1 MGMRVHE
8 SWRKRHIA
16 KIDHFRV
23 ARNRNGASN
32 IDNLVALHEDNAVR
46 DKRFR
51 FSIEHPRRFQD
62 DGLISGVGCNGR
74 KQKYYNDGKI
84 IRTRR
89 DWHLV
94 RLGIIPVNGKKERPC
109 FGSNASIQSQRM
121 KTPPL
126 GCAVLLALVITSA
139 VLVLFAQNAAT
150 HGIALSERI
159 ASGHSGL

>member
-51 FSIEHPRRFQD
+51 FSIEHTRRFQH
-62 DGLISGVGCNGR
+62 DGLSSGPDWNSR
-74 KQKYYNDGKI
+74 EQEDYNDGKL
-84 IRTRR
+84 IRTFC
-89 DWHLV
+89 DWHLDG
-94 RLGIIPVNGKKERPC
+94 LK
-109 FGSNASIQSQRM
+109 SNH
-121 KTPPL
+121 
-126 GCAVLLALVITSA
+126 
-139 VLVLFAQNAAT
+139 AAGT
-150 HGIALSERI
+150 EVVVST
-159 ASGHSGL
+159 